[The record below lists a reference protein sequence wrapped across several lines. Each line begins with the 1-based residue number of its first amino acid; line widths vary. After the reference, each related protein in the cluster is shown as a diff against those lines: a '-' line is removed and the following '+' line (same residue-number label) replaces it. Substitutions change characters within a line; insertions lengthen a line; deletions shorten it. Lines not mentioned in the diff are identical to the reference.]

1 MFTADV
7 TFGGL
12 VWFGC
17 CISNTSH
24 TLSGGKVA
32 VRESSQQ
39 MRRTR
44 DESAGVGANWNA
56 EVKVP
61 PGGRRQSAQCL
72 CSGGERKMF
81 GFFSEGTDL
90 SFFFEGVRKP
100 RRVTGTVD
108 CGACS
113 RYGFRLERDFQVIK

>member
-1 MFTADV
+1 MADV

-17 CISNTSH
+17 RISNTSH

-32 VRESSQQ
+32 ARESSQQ

-44 DESAGVGANWNA
+44 DESAGVGVNWNA

-61 PGGRRQSAQCL
+61 PGGRRQSARCL
-72 CSGGERKMF
+72 CSGGERNVWI
-81 GFFSEGTDL
+81 FFQRAL
-90 SFFFEGVRKP
+90 IRLFFEGVRKP

-113 RYGFRLERDFQVIK
+113 RYGFRLERDF